1 MKTKNIQ
8 LDVDFIG
15 GVRTLTIEDKQAIS
29 DFIKQH
35 KLSSKKASPTKKAS
49 KTKQLKRKNFAE

>member
-1 MKTKNIQ
+1 MKTKKIQ

-35 KLSSKKASPTKKAS
+35 KLSSKKAS